1 MSRCRRVAQG
11 CREDGLSR
19 DRRANVEKSPS
30 ILDNTGRKRR
40 LGGHYPNN
48 GLVDLF
54 ATKPT
59 GSGLVLLNVMIA
71 TL

>member
-1 MSRCRRVAQG
+1 MAQG

-19 DRRANVEKSPS
+19 DRRANVEKNPS

-40 LGGHYPNN
+40 LGGHPNN

-54 ATKPT
+54 AIKPI